1 MLAQNMQFLQSKT
14 VLSIAET
21 LLITLVF
28 MIGCLWM
35 YPVFFDI
42 SYMETDFIEYCVSIE
57 SISDK
62 RFPVAYKRSQV
73 AGAIPWFFAQRFG
86 LLNGL
91 SVGALVSTGAL
102 FAALLVWIRTFNVTW
117 HWRWGL
123 CVLCLLQAPF
133 VAYTRMLNFY
143 PEITLICGLGSIAVM
158 LALQN
163 PTRTR
168 IAAGYFLAACCW
180 LSDARG
186 MVWAIPL
193 TALMLY
199 QFIQDRDWRT
209 HLPAFIVS
217 NIISWKMGSFAFQ
230 KYSTPLLRQMDVRPL
245 FDNVS
250 PNNPLYEGPYEYPP
264 DFIWGYSSIL
274 DLPAT
279 IMALIKQALI
289 PTPPEF
295 ADAFPTM
302 PETLTYWS
310 FWLVCILLSIAII
323 GWKKGKRTLIPLLA
337 LVPFLFVYVKLPSM
351 AEPHVRFFSQSLP
364 MFSVPIVFALSLIT
378 NHLQRWTL
386 IVVPIV
392 TVILISPLNISW
404 PISRIIMHT
413 HLIGAFP
420 EQETSIREIPMQ
432 VGKQIHLLVLPLTE
446 RERRMGRKW
455 TEICESRLQ
464 QDNVLFPF
472 YETSQWIPK

>member
-1 MLAQNMQFLQSKT
+1 
-14 VLSIAET
+14 
-21 LLITLVF
+21 
-28 MIGCLWM
+28 M

-42 SYMETDFIEYCVSIE
+42 SYMETDFLEYCVSIE

-73 AGAIPWFFAQRFG
+73 AGIIPWLFAQRVG

-91 SVGALVSTGAL
+91 ATGALVSTGVL
-102 FAALLVWIRTFNVTW
+102 FAALLVWIRSFNVTW

-123 CVLCLLQAPF
+123 CILCLLQAPF
-133 VAYTRMLNFY
+133 VAYTRMMNFY
-143 PEITLICGLGSIAVM
+143 PEITLICGVGAIAVM

-163 PTRTR
+163 PTRLR
-168 IAAGYFLAACCW
+168 IAMGYFFATCCW

-199 QFIQDRDWRT
+199 QFIQDRDWRV
-209 HLPAFIVS
+209 HLPALLVS
-217 NIISWKMGSFAFQ
+217 NTISWKLGSFAFQ

-279 IMALIKQALI
+279 MLELIKQALI

-295 ADAFPTM
+295 AAAFPTM
-302 PETLTYWS
+302 PETLSYWY
-310 FWLVCILLSIAII
+310 FWLICFMMSIMVI
-323 GWKKGKRTLIPLLA
+323 GWLKGKQALIPLLPV
-337 LVPFLFVYVKLPSM
+337 LPFVFTFWKIPSM
-351 AEPHVRFFSQSLP
+351 VEPHVRFFSQCLP
-364 MFSVPIVFALSLIT
+364 LMTVPIVVGIALL
-378 NHLQRWTL
+378 HQKLGRW
-386 IVVPIV
+386 IGW
-392 TVILISPLNISW
+392 ILPAIAFLMLSPLKPSW
-404 PISRIIMHT
+404 PISRVIMNT

-420 EQETSIREIPMQ
+420 KKEAQIREVQMQ

-446 RERRMGRKW
+446 REQRMGRKW
-455 TEICESRLQ
+455 TEICENRLRT
-464 QDNVLFPF
+464 DNTLFPF
-472 YETSQWIPK
+472 YETSPWIPR